1 MTYNPAGGVGVDPGG
16 PVPSGPSVPPP
27 PPGPGAAPPF
37 AAPPTERDKRRTWIG
52 IGVAAVMLVLCCVGG
67 AGGVGVVIWGGIE
80 QSKDQAAAVVEEFLE
95 RIDQSE
101 PTLARQLICDELP
114 PRVTANELV
123 DRTES
128 IGFRSFQIGEPQ
140 LTNTIDV
147 PVTLTTGSSTL
158 RQLYLVGAEG
168 TSTCILD
175 ILAG

>member
-16 PVPSGPSVPPP
+16 PVPPGPSVPPP

-37 AAPPTERDKRRTWIG
+37 AAPPTERDKRRTWIA
-52 IGVAAVMLVLCCVGG
+52 IGVAAVVLVLCCVGG
-67 AGGVGVVIWGGIE
+67 AGGVGVVIWGGVE

-95 RIDQSE
+95 RIDRSE
-101 PTLARQLICDELP
+101 SALARQLVCEGLP

-123 DRTES
+123 NRTAS
-128 IGFRSFQIGEPQ
+128 IEFSSYEVGEPR

-147 PVTLTTGSSTL
+147 PVTLSTGSSTL

-168 TSTCILD
+168 TSACILD